1 MILKQHSMI
10 HKTMDLQQYLEI
22 DPSNTPLPQLHQFLL
37 GSVSPRPI
45 CFASTIDA
53 KGQLNLAPFSFFN
66 VVSANPPV
74 VVFSPN
80 NSGRDGTP
88 KQTYLNAKA
97 VPEVVVNVVSYAMVQ
112 QMNVAAAPWEHGV
125 SEFEKAGFTAVPSD
139 LVKPMRVGES
149 PVQLECKVIEI
160 KEFGEGGG
168 SGKLIMAQVLKMH
181 INKEVLGADGKLDP
195 FKMNLVGRMGGAWYC
210 LPGVGSMFELS
221 QPMQPTLGY
230 DRLPEAVRMSKVL
243 TGNEL
248 GQLSALPVEPTQT
261 DYTQALAWLS
271 DQGFENLSLDQWH
284 NREEAAKKLLSA
296 KLVCEAAAL
305 LML

>member
-1 MILKQHSMI
+1 MSTH
-10 HKTMDLQQYLEI
+10 DYLEV
-22 DPSNTPLPQLHQFLL
+22 DPSSTPLPQLHQYLL

-45 CFASTIDA
+45 CFASTID
-53 KGQLNLAPFSFFN
+53 GQGRLNLAPFSFFN

-97 VPEVVVNVVSYAMVQ
+97 VPEVVVNVVSYSMVE
-112 QMNVAAAPWEHGV
+112 QMNVAAAPWAHGV
-125 SEFEKAGFTAVPSD
+125 SEFEKAGFTPLASD
-139 LVKPMRVGES
+139 LVKPMRVAEA
-149 PVQLECKVIEI
+149 PVQLECKVIDI

-181 INKEVLGADGKLDP
+181 IKQSVLSADGKLDP
-195 FKMNLVGRMGGAWYC
+195 FKLQLVGRMGGSWYC
-210 LPGVGSMFELS
+210 VPELDCMFELS

-230 DRLPEAVRMSKVL
+230 DRLPEAVRMSNVL
-243 TGNEL
+243 TGNEI
-248 GQLSALPVEPTQT
+248 GQLSALPVEPTQV

-271 DQGFENLSLDQWH
+271 DQGFDNLSLEQWH

-296 KLVCEAAAL
+296 KLVREAAAL
-305 LML
+305 LLL

>member
-1 MILKQHSMI
+1 
-10 HKTMDLQQYLEI
+10 MDSSHYLEI
-22 DPSNTPLPQLHQFLL
+22 DPSNIPLPQLHQFLL

-53 KGQLNLAPFSFFN
+53 QGRLNLAPFSFFN

-97 VPEVVVNVVSYAMVQ
+97 VPEVVVNVVSYAMVE

-149 PVQLECKVIEI
+149 PVQLECKVIDI

-181 INKEVLGADGKLDP
+181 INKSVLDADGKLDP
-195 FKMNLVGRMGGAWYC
+195 FKLKLVGRMGGAWYC
-210 LPGVGSMFELS
+210 VPEQDSMFQLS
-221 QPMQPTLGY
+221 QPMQKTLGI
-230 DRLPEAVRMSKVL
+230 DRYPEHVRLSKVL
-243 TGNEL
+243 TGNDLGRLAGLAEEPTHDDFEAAVAWLKERGENPLDLDSLTSREL
-248 GQLSALPVEPTQT
+248 GAQDLLGW
-261 DYTQALAWLS
+261 D
-271 DQGFENLSLDQWH
+271 
-284 NREEAAKKLLSA
+284 KLR
-296 KLVCEAAAL
+296 EAAAL
-305 LML
+305 LLL

>member
-1 MILKQHSMI
+1 
-10 HKTMDLQQYLEI
+10 
-22 DPSNTPLPQLHQFLL
+22 
-37 GSVSPRPI
+37 
-45 CFASTIDA
+45 
-53 KGQLNLAPFSFFN
+53 
-66 VVSANPPV
+66 
-74 VVFSPN
+74 
-80 NSGRDGTP
+80 
-88 KQTYLNAKA
+88 
-97 VPEVVVNVVSYAMVQ
+97 VVNVVSYAMVE

-139 LVKPMRVGES
+139 LVKPMRVGEA
-149 PVQLECKVIEI
+149 PVQLECKVIDI

-181 INKEVLGADGKLDP
+181 IKSSVLGEDGKLDP

-210 LPGVGSMFELS
+210 LPNRDSMFELS

-243 TGNEL
+243 TGNEI
-248 GQLSALPVEPTQT
+248 GQLSALPVEPKQS

-284 NREEAAKKLLSA
+284 SREEAAKKLLSA
-296 KLVCEAAAL
+296 KLVREAAAL
-305 LML
+305 LLL

>member
-1 MILKQHSMI
+1 
-10 HKTMDLQQYLEI
+10 MDSPHYLEI

-53 KGQLNLAPFSFFN
+53 QGRLNLAPFSFFN

-97 VPEVVVNVVSYAMVQ
+97 VPEVVVNVVSYAMVE

-149 PVQLECKVIEI
+149 PVQLECKVIDI

-181 INKEVLGADGKLDP
+181 INKSVLDADGKLDP
-195 FKMNLVGRMGGAWYC
+195 FKLKLVGRMGGAWYC
-210 LPGVGSMFELS
+210 VPEQDSMFQLS
-221 QPMQPTLGY
+221 QPMQKTLGL
-230 DRLPEAVRMSKVL
+230 DRYPEHVRLSKIL
-243 TGNEL
+243 TGNDL
-248 GQLSALPVEPTQT
+248 GRLAGLAEEPTQ
-261 DYTQALAWLS
+261 DDFEAAVAWLKER
-271 DQGFENLSLDQWH
+271 GENPLDLDSLTS
-284 NREEAAKKLLSA
+284 RELGAQDLLGWDKLR
-296 KLVCEAAAL
+296 EAAAL
-305 LML
+305 LLL

>member
-1 MILKQHSMI
+1 
-10 HKTMDLQQYLEI
+10 MDSPHYLEI

-53 KGQLNLAPFSFFN
+53 QGRLNLAPFSFFN

-97 VPEVVVNVVSYAMVQ
+97 VPEVVVNVVSYAMVE

-149 PVQLECKVIEI
+149 PVQLECKVIDI

-181 INKEVLGADGKLDP
+181 INKSVLDADGKLDP
-195 FKMNLVGRMGGAWYC
+195 FKLKLVGRMGGAWYC
-210 LPGVGSMFELS
+210 VPEQDSMFQLS
-221 QPMQPTLGY
+221 QPMQKTLGL
-230 DRLPEAVRMSKVL
+230 DRYPEHVRLSKIL
-243 TGNEL
+243 TGNDL
-248 GQLSALPVEPTQT
+248 GRLAGLAEEPTQ
-261 DYTQALAWLS
+261 DDFEAAVAWLKER
-271 DQGFENLSLDQWH
+271 GENPLDLDSLTSRALGAQDLLGWD
-284 NREEAAKKLLSA
+284 KLR
-296 KLVCEAAAL
+296 EAAAL
-305 LML
+305 LLL

>member
-1 MILKQHSMI
+1 
-10 HKTMDLQQYLEI
+10 MDSSHYLEI

-53 KGQLNLAPFSFFN
+53 QGRLNLAPFSFFN

-97 VPEVVVNVVSYAMVQ
+97 VPEVVVNVVSYAMVE

-149 PVQLECKVIEI
+149 PVQLECKVIDI

-181 INKEVLGADGKLDP
+181 INKSVLDADGKLDP
-195 FKMNLVGRMGGAWYC
+195 FKLKLVGRMGGAWYC
-210 LPGVGSMFELS
+210 APEQDSMFQLS
-221 QPMQPTLGY
+221 QPMQKTLGL
-230 DRLPEAVRMSKVL
+230 DRYPEHVRLSKVL
-243 TGNEL
+243 TGNDLGRLAGLADEPTHDDFEAAVAWLKERGENPLDLDSLTSREL
-248 GQLSALPVEPTQT
+248 GAQDLLGW
-261 DYTQALAWLS
+261 D
-271 DQGFENLSLDQWH
+271 
-284 NREEAAKKLLSA
+284 KLR
-296 KLVCEAAAL
+296 EAAAL
-305 LML
+305 LLL